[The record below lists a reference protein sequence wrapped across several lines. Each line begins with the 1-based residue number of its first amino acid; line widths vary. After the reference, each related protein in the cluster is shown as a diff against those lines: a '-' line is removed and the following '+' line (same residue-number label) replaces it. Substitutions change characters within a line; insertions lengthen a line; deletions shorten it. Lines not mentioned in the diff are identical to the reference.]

1 MQRLFLAAS
10 AALALTA
17 CGGPDADENPGDL
30 NVVDNVVG
38 PGNVLEPP
46 TGNGSTIT
54 PTDNGLTIEFPN
66 GSAGNGAAPAGNSA
80 APAGNAATPA
90 GNGQ

>member
-1 MQRLFLAAS
+1 MRRMLFAAAS
-10 AALALTA
+10 VLALAA

-30 NVVDNVVG
+30 NVVDNHVG
-38 PGNVLEPP
+38 PGNVFEPP

-54 PTDNGLTIEFPN
+54 PTENGLTIEFPD
-66 GSAGNGAAPAGNSA
+66 NGAAPAGNAA
-80 APAGNAATPA
+80 APGGNAAQPG